1 MMELDYYLDM
11 SGESM
16 DYSPTFGDGRY
27 LLPNLSSKGL
37 TSAEQRPSGKPPE
50 ASANKVFVSQS
61 SLVPKLNMQPGSVI
75 SKIEDILQQMV
86 DCIIDEKKELVLHLR
101 ARVRSGNEVLDA
113 ANGAIK
119 SSAMMEARAIRFPG
133 RTAQEA
139 WKFST

>member
-1 MMELDYYLDM
+1 
-11 SGESM
+11 M
-16 DYSPTFGDGRY
+16 DYLPTLGEGRY

-37 TSAEQRPSGKPPE
+37 ISAEQRLSRRPPK
-50 ASANKVFVSQS
+50 ASANNGLVSPS
-61 SLVPKLNMQPGSVI
+61 SLVPKLNMQSGSVI